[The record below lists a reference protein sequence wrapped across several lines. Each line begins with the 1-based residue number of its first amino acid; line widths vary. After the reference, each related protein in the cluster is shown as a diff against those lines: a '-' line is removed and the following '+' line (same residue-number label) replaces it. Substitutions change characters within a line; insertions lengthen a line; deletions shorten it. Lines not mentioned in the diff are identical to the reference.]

1 MNDFM
6 CISYLLQY
14 ITHDP
19 LFVFVQL
26 YNTYCIWLMNWKSF
40 HIPHSLESLP
50 CLESVLA
57 AWMNVL
63 SALYL
68 RRTEVFFSSQT
79 STWKRLR
86 YWCTKIKSLII
97 FNAVTSLWI
106 NGSCAPLLPKC
117 VCVCAYIRV
126 YVWELGR
133 GGCSNHVMSLPGP
146 LTNEVFGSVHLSI
159 FKRIS
164 QREDTCLN
172 MKIGH
177 R

>member
-1 MNDFM
+1 MNLFVDSYFM

-97 FNAVTSLWI
+97 YNAVTSLWI
-106 NGSCAPLLPKC
+106 NGSCAPLLPRC
-117 VCVCAYIRV
+117 VCVHI
-126 YVWELGR
+126 YVFVCGSW
-133 GGCSNHVMSLPGP
+133 GG
-146 LTNEVFGSVHLSI
+146 EVAQIMWCQSQVHLLMSYLVVSI
-159 FKRIS
+159 
-164 QREDTCLN
+164 
-172 MKIGH
+172 
-177 R
+177 